1 MLDIRC
7 DVLLWLKWKICPK
20 QNLRDRRKRAQAI
33 ECRLIGR
40 HRKIVEEILEF
51 RQHFFRTLRH
61 GLHDGHRREQGDA
74 MGNRWQ
80 HAARVRKN
88 EFQVRATLQRV
99 RKNEIDDRAGRVT
112 RKFEQRRRTSQ
123 SNCLEASRRGR
134 VQKDCRVTRI
144 ERIEDRRKR
153 GIPKIFAVSVRLDDD
168 ATRPS
173 AVRGPIATAWLRRA

>member
-1 MLDIRC
+1 MTG
-7 DVLLWLKWKICPK
+7 
-20 QNLRDRRKRAQAI
+20 
-33 ECRLIGR
+33 IGAS
-40 HRKIVEEILEF
+40 K
-51 RQHFFRTLRH
+51 
-61 GLHDGHRREQGDA
+61 GDA

-168 ATRPS
+168 AIQLQFVERMFDRAKRSFDMWQREGREAPE
-173 AVRGPIATAWLRRA
+173 AARMRLDRLRDVFVDPVRQLHADRLIGQKSDARRRY